1 MCASHEH
8 VLMLYAA
15 ATHRISQTLHP
26 SIAAHTGVCAHSS
39 APQFPVLRRC
49 ARTRHVLVF
58 FSRKI
63 AMSSNNNASAET
75 DDDPNGPDGPFSA
88 LVTAK
93 LVSMLAI
100 FVASLAVGCAPIV
113 LARWLRPL
121 RQPPPD
127 CFYGRLVSLL
137 LCFGGGVLLFTTF
150 LHLLPECRR
159 TFRELEAAGR
169 IRPLLEYFGIE
180 ISEICVCCGFFVVYA
195 VEETVHFVLDRVNH
209 TNRRLRRQRP
219 AADRAAIHRTMSMR
233 RCAEQTD
240 DYPDASAPSP
250 QCVSIAAGFGHVLVN
265 GRKLEPEPDSL
276 PPADGC
282 EGLRPCP
289 LFAETEVSLFDHATD
304 NTAMYRRSGENG
316 DDGHVVLTTTTTAAP
331 APTGTTSGSPQ
342 TQACQ
347 SQTSLLT
354 ANTSSPS
361 TDGGAPDDIRAVLR
375 GLLAVLA
382 LSVHGVFE
390 GLAVGLEQSP
400 TNVWYMCVALAT
412 HKLVVVFCVGM
423 ELIGAGVR
431 AACIVV
437 YVCGFAVVTPA
448 GTALGVLLL
457 GVGGAD
463 DDDDDAN
470 DAVGLT
476 NGGGFEVVAAV
487 LQAMAAGTLLYV
499 IFFEV
504 LARDRAH
511 PHRQAGPA
519 VRASESG
526 DAERHSH
533 AQRHHYHPAD
543 SGFYRLFAIVAGF
556 LVMFVLHL
564 VTHSE

>member
-1 MCASHEH
+1 MPA
-8 VLMLYAA
+8 
-15 ATHRISQTLHP
+15 
-26 SIAAHTGVCAHSS
+26 
-39 APQFPVLRRC
+39 
-49 ARTRHVLVF
+49 
-58 FSRKI
+58 
-63 AMSSNNNASAET
+63 NNADVDSGE
-75 DDDPNGPDGPFSA
+75 PNSGGPISA

-100 FVASLAVGCAPIV
+100 FGASLAVGCAPIV
-113 LARWLRPL
+113 LARCLRPL

-159 TFRELEAAGR
+159 TFRQLEAAGR

-195 VEETVHFVLDRVNH
+195 VEETVHFVLDRVH
-209 TNRRLRRQRP
+209 RTNRQRRLRP

-250 QCVSIAAGFGHVLVN
+250 QCLSIGAGFGHVLVN

-276 PPADGC
+276 PP
-282 EGLRPCP
+282 LPQRPLCP

-304 NTAMYRRSGENG
+304 NTAMYRRAGERDG
-316 DDGHVVLTTTTTAAP
+316 DDGHVVLTTTTAAAVAASSPP
-331 APTGTTSGSPQ
+331 A
-342 TQACQ
+342 ACQ
-347 SQTSLLT
+347 SQTSLIAAHT
-354 ANTSSPS
+354 SPS
-361 TDGGAPDDIRAVLR
+361 SSSSAASARPGDIRAMLR

-437 YVCGFAVVTPA
+437 YVCGFAVVTPV

-457 GVGGAD
+457 GVGGAGD
-463 DDDDDAN
+463 EPTDRTDA
-470 DAVGLT
+470 D
-476 NGGGFEVVAAV
+476 GGGFEVAAAV

-519 VRASESG
+519 VQAASTDTA

-533 AQRHHYHPAD
+533 AQRHHYHPDD
-543 SGFYRLFAIVAGF
+543 SGFYRLFAIIAGF

>member
-1 MCASHEH
+1 MPA
-8 VLMLYAA
+8 
-15 ATHRISQTLHP
+15 
-26 SIAAHTGVCAHSS
+26 
-39 APQFPVLRRC
+39 
-49 ARTRHVLVF
+49 
-58 FSRKI
+58 
-63 AMSSNNNASAET
+63 NNAAVDS
-75 DDDPNGPDGPFSA
+75 DDPNSAGPLSA

-100 FVASLAVGCAPIV
+100 FGASLAVGCAPIV
-113 LARWLRPL
+113 LARCLRPL

-159 TFRELEAAGR
+159 TFRQLEAAGR

-195 VEETVHFVLDRVNH
+195 VEETVHFVLDRVH
-209 TNRRLRRQRP
+209 RTNRRRRLRP

-250 QCVSIAAGFGHVLVN
+250 QCLSIGAGFGHVLVN

-276 PPADGC
+276 PPVP
-282 EGLRPCP
+282 RQPSCP

-304 NTAMYRRSGENG
+304 NTAMYRRAGEHDG
-316 DDGHVVLTTTTTAAP
+316 DDGHVVLTTTTAA
-331 APTGTTSGSPQ
+331 AAAVAASSPQ
-342 TQACQ
+342 AAGQ
-347 SQTSLLT
+347 SQTSLIAGHT
-354 ANTSSPS
+354 FSSSSQASANP
-361 TDGGAPDDIRAVLR
+361 GDIRAMLR

-457 GVGGAD
+457 GVGGAGEEAGRTD
-463 DDDDDAN
+463 VD
-470 DAVGLT
+470 
-476 NGGGFEVVAAV
+476 GGGFEVVAAV

-504 LARDRAH
+504 LARDRSH

-519 VRASESG
+519 VQAASADPEATAG
-526 DAERHSH
+526 AERHSH
-533 AQRHHYHPAD
+533 AHRHHYHPDD
-543 SGFYRLFAIVAGF
+543 SGFYRLFAIIAGF